1 MATLEEQLIGSLP
14 NIVKDQTIQ
23 LEVLEKVR
31 VALHQKILK
40 KILMK

>member
-23 LEVLEKVR
+23 LDADV
-31 VALHQKILK
+31 K
-40 KILMK
+40 KTTRTP